1 MKHIDKNSL
10 KHFAACFIPSLFG
23 LYGASF
29 AAGAAI
35 TKEYFDKQV
44 GGHWCW
50 WDLLADL
57 IGIIVGGAIH
67 LLIFGTIYCF

>member
-10 KHFAACFIPSLFG
+10 KHFAACFIQSLFG

-50 WDLLADL
+50 WDLFFDTV
-57 IGIIVGGAIH
+57 GIACGVSINH
-67 LLIFGTIYCF
+67 LLFFVII